1 VFFLMVRQIQDYIYG
16 GPQQSLEERQ
26 RCSITMGAHAVGGF
40 PHLHDLCHVPRPE
53 ELMVQT
59 WGASS
64 KPKKSEFFRGEN
76 EVWDN
81 YLKNCNCSMEN
92 HRMD

>member
-1 VFFLMVRQIQDYIYG
+1 MVSNMG
-16 GPQQSLEERQ
+16 GILKTP
-26 RCSITMGAHAVGGF
+26 
-40 PHLHDLCHVPRPE
+40 
-53 ELMVQT
+53 
-59 WGASS
+59 
-64 KPKKSEFFRGEN
+64 KSEFFRGEN